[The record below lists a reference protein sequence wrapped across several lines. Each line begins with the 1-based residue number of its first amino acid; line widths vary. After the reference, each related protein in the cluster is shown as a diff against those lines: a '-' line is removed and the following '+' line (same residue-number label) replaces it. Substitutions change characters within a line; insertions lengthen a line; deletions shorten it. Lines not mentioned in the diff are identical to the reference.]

1 MRRTLII
8 GCVALLAGGCGSD
21 QHSDLRQELNAL
33 TKDLRGRV
41 DPLPQVT
48 PYEPVPYKAE
58 ALVDPFKTSRI
69 DVGGNLPVGPRNP
82 RLEAEQAR
90 PKEPLEAFPL
100 ESIKMVGTLTQGPET
115 FGIVR
120 AGPNL
125 FRIKKGNYVGQNFG
139 VVTSIDEAQIALKE
153 LVQDGGGDWVERTS
167 ALQLVQEA
175 QK

>member
-1 MRRTLII
+1 MRTILTIA
-8 GCVALLAGGCGSD
+8 CVLLAAGCDNDPNVD
-21 QHSDLRQELNAL
+21 QKQELNAL

-58 ALVDPFKTSRI
+58 GLVDPFRPSRI
-69 DVGGNLPVGPRNP
+69 DVGQTGPTGPKNP
-82 RLEAEQAR
+82 RVEAELTR

-125 FRIKKGNYVGQNFG
+125 FRVRKGNYVGQNFG
-139 VVTSIDEAQIALKE
+139 VVTNIDEAQIGLKE

-175 QK
+175 QR

>member
-1 MRRTLII
+1 MRKLLMI
-8 GCVALLAGGCGSD
+8 GCVLLAAGCGSD
-21 QHSDLRQELNAL
+21 RHSDLRQELNAL

-48 PYEPVPYKAE
+48 PYEPVPYQAE
-58 ALVDPFKTSRI
+58 ALVDPFRVSRI
-69 DVGGNLPVGPRNP
+69 DVGQTGKPGGGPKNP

-120 AGPNL
+120 AASVIAFNANTVACVAPN
-125 FRIKKGNYVGQNFG
+125 VPP
-139 VVTSIDEAQIALKE
+139 D
-153 LVQDGGGDWVERTS
+153 
-167 ALQLVQEA
+167 
-175 QK
+175 